1 MKGFFES
8 ELFYLLIGGVIM
20 IVAWLLVKRGRLA
33 DEQPSIVERLLMFG
47 GIVITLCAVMVLIFR
62 SDVLDKPK
70 QDQQEEEHEL
80 DEFGDEGAGC
90 SKPKKAIKDFK

>member
-8 ELFYLLIGGVIM
+8 DLFYFLLGGVLM
-20 IVAWLLVKRGRLA
+20 IVGWRVVKRGRLA
-33 DEQPSIVERLLMFG
+33 DEQPSFVERLLMFG
-47 GIVITLCAVMVLIFR
+47 GIVVTLCAVMVLIFR

-70 QDQQEEEHEL
+70 QDQQQEEHEL
-80 DEFGDEGAGC
+80 DDFGDEGAGC